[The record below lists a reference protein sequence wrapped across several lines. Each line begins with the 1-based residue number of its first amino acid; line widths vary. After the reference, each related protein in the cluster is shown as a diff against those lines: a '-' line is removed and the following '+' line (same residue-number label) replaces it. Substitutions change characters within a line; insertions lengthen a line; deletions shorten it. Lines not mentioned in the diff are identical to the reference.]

1 MYLFKVWL
9 HSSQLAS
16 RIGGVWRVAVACG
29 GRHSVYVCMVCG
41 NYDLES
47 TAGLPRNTNCTSVPH
62 RTPGNPTT
70 NERTNTRALVVR
82 SIVLTAAD
90 CLLRR
95 RLTMVNQSANDTTTT
110 TTTTTTLRRLFIDAD
125 DDVIVD
131 GGRRR
136 FGRQQQRRT

>member
-9 HSSQLAS
+9 HSSQLAL
-16 RIGGVWRVAVACG
+16 RIGDVWLLLAVVATTYAVATTIITNLK
-29 GRHSVYVCMVCG
+29 VPQDY
-41 NYDLES
+41 LEIP
-47 TAGLPRNTNCTSVPH
+47 TVPH

-70 NERTNTRALVVR
+70 NEQTNARASVIR
-82 SIVLTAAD
+82 RIVLTAAD